1 MLATI
6 GDDTWWHM
14 IRAQHAAHNPK
25 FEKTELFRHP
35 GSGHKYIKGPAHMA
49 KGGHYPREAHSPHP
63 LESTKYLAL
72 MVEFWSMYSYH
83 FEKELSCCSVRTFL
97 QITYEITT

>member
-6 GDDTWWHM
+6 GDDTWYALNM
-14 IRAQHAAHNPK
+14 QHIIPNSK
-25 FEKTELFRHP
+25 RRNYSDIP
-35 GSGHKYIKGPAHMA
+35 GSGHKYIKGPTHMA
-49 KGGHYPREAHSPHP
+49 EGGHHPREAHSPHS

-72 MVEFWSMYSYH
+72 RVELWSMYSYH

-97 QITYEITT
+97 QITYENTT